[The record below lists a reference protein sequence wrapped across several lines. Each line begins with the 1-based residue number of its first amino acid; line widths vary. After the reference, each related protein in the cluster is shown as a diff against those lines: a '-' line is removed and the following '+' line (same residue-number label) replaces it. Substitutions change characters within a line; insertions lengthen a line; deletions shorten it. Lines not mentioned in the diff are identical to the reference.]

1 MRKIYL
7 ATGAMLAVCGLAA
20 LVMPTLVA
28 GFFEFN
34 TVRALVYLVTS
45 ILTMVAAVQG
55 IGPMRTAGRLL
66 GIVYLALG
74 VLGFVTPDLFGV
86 MPLDPASNVLHLA
99 LSLPF
104 LYVSLLAPPR
114 L

>member
-7 ATGAMLAVCGLAA
+7 ITAAVLAACGLAA
-20 LVMPTLVA
+20 LIMPAPVA
-28 GFFEFN
+28 GLIDVDNF
-34 TVRALVYLVTS
+34 RALVYLVS
-45 ILTMVAAVQG
+45 SVLTVIAAVQG

-74 VLGFVTPDLFGV
+74 VLGFISPDLFGV

-104 LYVSLLAPPR
+104 LYVGLLAPPR